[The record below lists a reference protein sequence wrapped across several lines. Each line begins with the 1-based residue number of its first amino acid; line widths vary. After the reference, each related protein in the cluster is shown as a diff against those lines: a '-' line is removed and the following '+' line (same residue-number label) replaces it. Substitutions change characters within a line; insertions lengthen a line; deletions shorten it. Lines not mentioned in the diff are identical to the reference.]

1 MNFIN
6 KIKQLQNKMD
16 LSKKYNY
23 KFNKIIFNSGI
34 LLMIVLFII
43 IWGQTGFQN
52 INKPL
57 LYLTCNSSQNIC
69 ENKFYQVCNPN
80 SLNYRGDY
88 DICSKIDKKFYSK
101 EYLEDGETIGEKPSI
116 LLQNAGLIY
125 ILIILTCFLFNHV
138 LYNKERKI
146 NE

>member
-1 MNFIN
+1 MFSP
-6 KIKQLQNKMD
+6 KE
-16 LSKKYNY
+16 
-23 KFNKIIFNSGI
+23 I
-34 LLMIVLFII
+34 LAF
-43 IWGQTGFQN
+43 F
-52 INKPL
+52 
-57 LYLTCNSSQNIC
+57 
-69 ENKFYQVCNPN
+69 
-80 SLNYRGDY
+80 
-88 DICSKIDKKFYSK
+88 ICSKIDKKFYSK